1 MVAGML
7 MPLRDLRAIYEVLFR
22 DGVIVAKKDKRP
34 QTKHPEVESV
44 SNLQVIRAMGSL
56 KSRGFVKE
64 TFAWRHFYWYLTNEG
79 IVYLRDYLHLPAEI
93 VPASLQRVRK
103 PTATLAIAHRA
114 ARVQSVEG
122 PTSYVP
128 KPGRRG
134 EAESQEAVAERQG
147 YRHKMMGT
155 RERERETYSDRTPR
169 FRGRPLAAEPVRP
182 KASWEVEDQPQPL
195 FRKGNGFRS
204 EAAVMEESRVK
215 TISPQQHDVRS
226 ERPVTMS
233 QERKVYEVQKEKAPS
248 VQVQRAALKQEVS
261 QTTLTSVSSEKALPL
276 TVAAE
281 ATGAATSKIPAEP
294 FASKTNKEKLKIDD
308 ETTSIKSGRMV
319 SSHLEITTLSE
330 KKIKEENT
338 TKAVVAPIKS
348 AKVKA
353 TSEMVTDN
361 VRPQTVTTTTAAQ
374 VTSKP
379 LSDTVSAVLT
389 TSLNKDVK
397 EEKTKKVTVDPVKPA
412 EIKAASETTADEVK
426 PNTLIT
432 MAASQE
438 ISKPLSASPVNTAPA
453 IKDVKGEKAEK
464 VILDPVKPAVV
475 KPKLETAI
483 DKVKPQAV
491 ITVAAAQETSKL
503 RTDTVTAAP
512 IIATPVIKD
521 VKEEMIERV
530 IKDAV
535 KSVEVKAKPE
545 AATEKVKAQAVI
557 TVTAS
562 ESSKPHTDIANATP
576 VSTAPVKKDVKKEKT
591 ERGIKVPVESAEV
604 KAKAEAATDKVKAQV
619 VNTMAALESSEP
631 HTDTSTATPVITT
644 PAKKDIKEE
653 KLKKAKANEESVKPA
668 EVRTPAESK
677 IDPGRAKKTAKLT
690 ATQDT
695 TTPPPASTTSEPVLP
710 TAAVKESS
718 KVIVTQEAVDAKVT
732 TVNLSAPQK
741 TAMLSES
748 SILGVKT
755 ILSTTTLSAPITITE
770 CTKPSQGKAPGM
782 EMITKQDKTD
792 VKVLPPVEKEEKL
805 VPVETPRVKVQG
817 PSLAQKDSA
826 SAQSQNGTTTEA
838 ITETKEL
845 VEGRSKSKK
854 KKKKSP
860 SEMSK
865 SIRAEEQLDSK
876 LEEEKILTDKL
887 CKEEAENTLQPT
899 PVITSESLTVCTSK
913 ESEKDV
919 DGVEIKEVPQRT
931 DEEPVME
938 VLKQTAKQSISEAA
952 SLPLDQIPAVPPV
965 ELPNNAQVKEKVVD
979 STVSKKTQGPIGS
992 KDQLQAK
999 LPHMEPLKSEE
1010 ITVTKVETVMVQKIT
1025 QVEIK
1030 QVSSKP
1036 EEKILA
1042 PLTESEKLIVE
1053 TKSHISAEKTAEES
1067 SKGRKKGKGRKQV
1080 QAPASDTINT
1090 KPVFMPEAETSPS
1103 TNITSL
1109 PRDSPVMASELSVP
1123 PKMTPERMCIE
1134 ETGQAAA
1141 VLSEAPV
1148 DKGEVE
1154 PAPLCAKKIKRE
1166 VPKPK
1171 TSSTVR
1177 EAHAA
1182 GELASA
1188 APVVTAE
1195 AAVAQA
1201 QASPLAKQEEPPK
1214 VAQHSASQAAERS
1227 TGKKLSVSK
1236 ASEQEEEK
1244 KRDLEKDTPSATAT
1258 PAAAQPDQPHLGDTC
1273 DSANPDTDEAA
1284 MKRKIVVVEE
1294 IVEVK
1299 QLISPQATGEQSP
1312 PPPVQHEAEGEE
1324 LDLDV
1329 LEAIAI
1335 ERALLSGAAGVKVQG
1350 AAPDEDWDHSLE
1362 EPEEKT
1368 WPNFIEGLFAYVPT
1382 GLLPIS
1388 S

>member
-215 TISPQQHDVRS
+215 TISPQQRDVQS

-294 FASKTNKEKLKIDD
+294 FASKTNKEKLKIND

-361 VRPQTVTTTTAAQ
+361 VKPQTVTTTTAAQ
-374 VTSKP
+374 ITSKP
-379 LSDTVSAVLT
+379 LSDTATAAAVL
-389 TSLNKDVK
+389 SLNKDVK
-397 EEKTKKVTVDPVKPA
+397 EGKTKKVTVDLVKPA
-412 EIKAASETTADEVK
+412 EIKAVSETTADEVK
-426 PNTLIT
+426 PNTVIT
-432 MAASQE
+432 MAAAQE
-438 ISKPLSASPVNTAPA
+438 ISKPLSGTVTASPVNTAPV

-464 VILDPVKPAVV
+464 VTLDPLKPAV
-475 KPKLETAI
+475 
-483 DKVKPQAV
+483 
-491 ITVAAAQETSKL
+491 
-503 RTDTVTAAP
+503 
-512 IIATPVIKD
+512 
-521 VKEEMIERV
+521 
-530 IKDAV
+530 
-535 KSVEVKAKPE
+535 VKAKPE

-562 ESSKPHTDIANATP
+562 ESSKPHTDTATATP

-591 ERGIKVPVESAEV
+591 ERVIKVPVESAEV
-604 KAKAEAATDKVKAQV
+604 KAKAGAATDKVKAPA

-631 HTDTSTATPVITT
+631 HTDTSTAAPVITA
-644 PAKKDIKEE
+644 PLKKDIKEE
-653 KLKKAKANEESVKPA
+653 KLKKTKAYEESVKPA
-668 EVRTPAESK
+668 EVKTPAESK
-677 IDPGRAKKTAKLT
+677 IDPGWAKKTAKLT

-695 TTPPPASTTSEPVLP
+695 TKPPPASTTSEPVLP

-718 KVIVTQEAVDAKVT
+718 KLTVTQEAVDAKVT
-732 TVNLSAPQK
+732 SVNLSAKPKNDEAPQK

-748 SILGVKT
+748 SILEVKT
-755 ILSTTTLSAPITITE
+755 TLSTTTLSAPVTIAE
-770 CTKPSQGKAPGM
+770 YTKPTQGKAPEM
-782 EMITKQDKTD
+782 EIITKQDKTD
-792 VKVLPPVEKEEKL
+792 AKVLPPVEKEEKL
-805 VPVETPRVKVQG
+805 VPGEAPRVQVQG
-817 PSLAQKDSA
+817 PSLAQKDSS
-826 SAQSQNGTTTEA
+826 SAQQSQNGTTTEA

-860 SEMSK
+860 SEISK
-865 SIRAEEQLDSK
+865 SIKAEEQLDSK
-876 LEEEKILTDKL
+876 LEEERILKDKL
-887 CKEEAENTLQPT
+887 HKEEAENTLQPT

-913 ESEKDV
+913 ESYGASPLVESKTRVEKDV
-919 DGVEIKEVPQRT
+919 DGVKIKEVPQQT
-931 DEEPVME
+931 DEKPVME
-938 VLKQTAKQSISEAA
+938 VLEQTAKQSISEAA

-965 ELPNNAQVKEKVVD
+965 ELPNNAQAKEKVVD
-979 STVSKKTQGPIGS
+979 STVSKKTQGPLGS

-1025 QVEIK
+1025 QVEMK
-1030 QVSSKP
+1030 QASPKP

-1080 QAPASDTINT
+1080 QTPASDTINT
-1090 KPVFMPEAETSPS
+1090 KPVFMPEAETLPS

-1109 PRDSPVMASELSVP
+1109 PRDSPVTASELSVP

-1141 VLSEAPV
+1141 VLSEAPA

-1227 TGKKLSVSK
+1227 TEKKLSVSK

-1273 DSANPDTDEAA
+1273 DSVHPDTDEAA

-1312 PPPVQHEAEGEE
+1312 PPPVQHEAEKEE

-1335 ERALLSGAAGVKVQG
+1335 ERALLSGAAGVKGQG
-1350 AAPDEDWDHSLE
+1350 AATDEDWDHSLE